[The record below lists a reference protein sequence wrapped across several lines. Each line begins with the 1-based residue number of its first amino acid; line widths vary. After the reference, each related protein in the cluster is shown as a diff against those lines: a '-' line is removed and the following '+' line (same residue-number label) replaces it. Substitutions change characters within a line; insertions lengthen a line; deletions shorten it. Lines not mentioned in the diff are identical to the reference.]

1 MNSIDIPHSKPTER
15 GKEMYVKNSVTIEF
29 VTNRRL
35 TEKEGET
42 LRAILGLQ
50 IEEPQDLEGNE
61 EEWTAS
67 DITTHHNAIE
77 REG

>member
-1 MNSIDIPHSKPTER
+1 
-15 GKEMYVKNSVTIEF
+15 MYVKNSVTIEF

-67 DITTHHNAIE
+67 DITTHHNASQTKTTTKKRITRNRMTE
-77 REG
+77 YI